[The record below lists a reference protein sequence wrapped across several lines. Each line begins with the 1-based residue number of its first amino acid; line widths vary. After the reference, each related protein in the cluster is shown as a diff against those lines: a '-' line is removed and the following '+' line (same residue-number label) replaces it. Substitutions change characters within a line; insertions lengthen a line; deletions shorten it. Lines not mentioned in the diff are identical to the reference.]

1 MTSDYIER
9 RKDNL
14 SNIEEIKTDL
24 ALIRQKS
31 EFIDEKMDHIN
42 SKINSI
48 MQGQISKSSFI
59 DHVIADRWMFG
70 ILVTL
75 VVGVIIKLFN

>member
-75 VVGVIIKLFN
+75 VVGVIVKLFN